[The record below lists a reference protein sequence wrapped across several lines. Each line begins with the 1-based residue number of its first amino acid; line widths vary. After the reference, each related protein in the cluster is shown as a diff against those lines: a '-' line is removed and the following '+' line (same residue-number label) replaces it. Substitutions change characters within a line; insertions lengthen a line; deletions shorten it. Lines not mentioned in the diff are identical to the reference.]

1 MFKLFNLKFNPF
13 MDELDSGSGGATA
26 TQGASAQATEETN
39 TETQTGE
46 PTGSVTGTEGTQGSE
61 GTSGGTEPATQKKV
75 QTPEENAAFAEMR
88 RKTEAAERRA
98 AEIEAQ
104 RTRDIEIAKK
114 YGQYG
119 VYSDADVA
127 EKYGQSHGI
136 KTIAEFEEALQREE
150 REARQEELKA
160 KGIDPEFLNKFVA
173 EHPDVKQ
180 ARETNQALAQE
191 RAAIAKAQQDR
202 FLVDNFDELTKEFPE
217 IAKADDVPAD
227 VWRVWRNGESGI
239 SLKQAY
245 AAVNYESIASKKAEA
260 AKQATLNNIQS
271 KDHVRGNGK
280 GAEGDTVRIPDEV
293 LEMYKRFNPGKTM
306 DEYRAH
312 YKKSQN

>member
-1 MFKLFNLKFNPF
+1 L
-13 MDELDSGSGGATA
+13 
-26 TQGASAQATEETN
+26 
-39 TETQTGE
+39 
-46 PTGSVTGTEGTQGSE
+46 
-61 GTSGGTEPATQKKV
+61 
-75 QTPEENAAFAEMR
+75 
-88 RKTEAAERRA
+88 
-98 AEIEAQ
+98 
-104 RTRDIEIAKK
+104 
-114 YGQYG
+114 
-119 VYSDADVA
+119 
-127 EKYGQSHGI
+127 
-136 KTIAEFEEALQREE
+136 
-150 REARQEELKA
+150 
-160 KGIDPEFLNKFVA
+160 A

-202 FLVDNFDELTKEFPE
+202 FLVDSFDELTKEFPE
-217 IAKADDVPAD
+217 IAKAEDVPAD

-260 AKQATLNNIQS
+260 AKQATLNNIQG

>member
-1 MFKLFNLKFNPF
+1 MFKLNLRPF
-13 MDELDSGSGGATA
+13 MDELDSSASGDVAA
-26 TQGASAQATEETN
+26 PQATEG
-39 TETQTGE
+39 TQTGE
-46 PTGSVTGTEGTQGSE
+46 PTGSVAGTEGTQGNE

-75 QTPEENAAFAEMR
+75 QTLEENAAFAEMR

-119 VYSDADVA
+119 VYSDADVV
-127 EKYGQSHGI
+127 EKYGQSHGL
-136 KTIAEFEEALQREE
+136 KTIAEFEEALMREE
-150 REARQEELKA
+150 YQS
-160 KGIDPEFLNKFVA
+160 KGIDPDMIKKLVD
-173 EHPDVKQ
+173 EHPAIKQ
-180 ARETNQALAQE
+180 AQQAQE
-191 RAAIAKAQQDR
+191 AAAKAQQDR

-217 IAKADDVPAD
+217 IAKAEDVPAD

-260 AKQATLNNIQS
+260 AKQATLNNIQG

-280 GAEGDTVRIPDEV
+280 GAEGDTVRIPDDV